1 MQIQY
6 NKMPFLYYSSY
17 LLLLLLF
24 KKGGG
29 MDMRTN
35 EPDCMSSCNI
45 NPEALLLTD
54 GNTLYFWTMFVTKYT
69 FFHICLCSEFS
80 ISAQSKLWHELY
92 KNETGAQ
99 KKT

>member
-6 NKMPFLYYSSY
+6 NKMNYFIIPLIY
-17 LLLLLLF
+17 LF
-24 KKGGG
+24 IIIIYKGRRMG
-29 MDMRTN
+29 MRTN

-54 GNTLYFWTMFVTKYT
+54 GNTLCFWTMFVTKYT
-69 FFHICLCSEFS
+69 FCHISLCSEFS

-92 KNETGAQ
+92 KNKTGAQ

>member
-6 NKMPFLYYSSY
+6 NKMQFFYCSSY
-17 LLLLLLF
+17 LF
-24 KKGGG
+24 IIIIIYKGRRMG
-29 MDMRTN
+29 MRTN
-35 EPDCMSSCNI
+35 EQDRMSSCNI

-54 GNTLYFWTMFVTKYT
+54 GNTLCFWTMFVTKYT
-69 FFHICLCSEFS
+69 FFHIFNLCTN
-80 ISAQSKLWHELY
+80 KLWHELY